1 MSFWNWAAQ
10 SDSIRQL
17 PKAKRAL
24 NAIRSETHNKYEESN
39 TEKTARLYKAV
50 LTPEELVANP
60 IIRAEIISNIP
71 MNARGSKHFEK
82 IQTLHEQIATN
93 NPSTEQTEGLLYLFG
108 CKKLTLEPEKR
119 KILPTQAEYKQLNT
133 AYSDIK
139 ETF

>member
-71 MNARGSKHFEK
+71 MNARASLLAAITDTKRVSGVSLERRSARFTQPE
-82 IQTLHEQIATN
+82 A
-93 NPSTEQTEGLLYLFG
+93 STS
-108 CKKLTLEPEKR
+108 
-119 KILPTQAEYKQLNT
+119 I
-133 AYSDIK
+133 
-139 ETF
+139 